1 MKLAADSQKIDIV
14 SEEQAAP
21 CYAGCPSGCGENYA
35 GEPSHHT
42 LVDNN
47 EVSMTEI
54 KGDKR

>member
-1 MKLAADSQKIDIV
+1 MKKWNK
-14 SEEQAAP
+14 AAP

-35 GEPSHHT
+35 GELSHHT